1 MSRQDRKAKDFGLSD
16 RWPGRRRRHVAIAVL
31 ALVLMTSSH
40 GALSQLMQSPAQ
52 LCSEID
58 AEFDRRIEAMDK
70 AVAPTPAQSGAWLR
84 FERAVKAAHQVMI
97 GPCSAGVSGVALQ
110 MKMMSIGPQ
119 AMEMV
124 KSAADEVGASLTP
137 RQRERLAQVMQ

>member
-1 MSRQDRKAKDFGLSD
+1 MSKQVCNSKEFGLSK
-16 RWPGRRRRHVAIAVL
+16 RRPGRHRRHGAIAVL
-31 ALVLMTSSH
+31 ALFLMTSSQ
-40 GALSQLMQSPAQ
+40 GALSQLMQTPAQ

-84 FERAVKAAHQVMI
+84 FERAVKAAHQIMI

-119 AMEMV
+119 AMAMI
-124 KSAADEVGASLTP
+124 KSAADDVGASLTP
-137 RQRERLAQVMQ
+137 PQRERLAAVMQ